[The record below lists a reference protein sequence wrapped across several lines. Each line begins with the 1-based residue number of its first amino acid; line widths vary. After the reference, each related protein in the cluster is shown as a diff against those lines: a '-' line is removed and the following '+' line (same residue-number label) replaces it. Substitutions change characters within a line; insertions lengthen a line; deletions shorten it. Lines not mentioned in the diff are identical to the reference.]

1 MLVTMS
7 MLRYAQDNYPNASQE
22 ALQCAQDN
30 YADTASDQSD
40 FDCYICSL
48 AEAVITFPGQVVLST
63 KLASASGMEYQAVK
77 HAPNR
82 SGQTITIYQNCDI
95 YGRTAM
101 DSFTMAEYVEMLAE
115 GTTNEELAVV
125 INW

>member
-1 MLVTMS
+1 MLVTLS

-30 YADTASDQSD
+30 YPDQDQSD

-48 AEAVITFPGQVVLST
+48 AEAVITFSGQVVLSK

-82 SGQTITIYQNCDI
+82 LGQTITIYQNCDV

-101 DSFTMAEYVEMLAE
+101 DSFAADEYAEMLAE
-115 GTTNEELAVV
+115 GTTNADGALV